1 MPQVNNFGCSCRP
14 VSYPHSVKIEA
25 DYMDKQYEWL
35 EELIKKSEMPPL
47 EPKCENGEKQLADA
61 SKKFKT

>member
-1 MPQVNNFGCSCRP
+1 VAYGHVYDVES
-14 VSYPHSVKIEA
+14 
-25 DYMDKQYEWL
+25 DYMDSQYAWL

-47 EPKCENGEKQLADA
+47 EPKCENGEWQLADA

>member
-1 MPQVNNFGCSCRP
+1 
-14 VSYPHSVKIEA
+14 
-25 DYMDKQYEWL
+25 MDKQYEWL

-61 SKKFKT
+61 SKKFQV